1 MNRMFLNPDAGRM
14 PNDGLGP
21 IDGAIA
27 QEQGERWVLHYLRI
41 ANRRKWLILAV
52 VAAFVAL
59 GLVITL
65 LATPH
70 YTATATVEIQ
80 RENYDIVQIDGVEPE
95 GSSVDLEFYQ
105 TQYGLLQAESLALR
119 VAREMKLYDNAAF
132 FEMFGVSD
140 YEDLFQNGRPTPAA
154 LAGREERLRKAANIL
169 LDNVEI
175 TPQRLSRL
183 VDVSFT
189 SPNPAFSASVVNNWT
204 EQFIS
209 STLERRFEATS
220 YARKFLEERLEQLRG
235 RLETSERR
243 LVAYASQQ
251 GIVSVPASQSSSES
265 GVATVERPI
274 VADDLTALNQQLAQA
289 TADRVEAQSRLS
301 QSAGEGLEAL
311 QNPAIAAL
319 REQRARLAAE
329 YANMQVKFEPGYPP
343 ARALAAQIE
352 DLDRSIAREAGRV
365 RTGLQE
371 TYRASTAR
379 ESALRNRVNELKASL
394 LDLRRRSIQYNI
406 FQRDVDTNRQLYDG
420 LLQRYKEIGVAGGVG
435 VNNISVVDPADVPR
449 GPSSPNLFMNLLLS
463 LFLGMAAGAAL
474 ALAVEQVDEGISNP
488 DQVREKLGVPLLGT
502 VPNTR
507 IDDVTEELK
516 DPKSAMV
523 EAYLS
528 IQTKLTLS
536 TDHGIPQALSV
547 TSTRPA
553 EGKTTTAY
561 SVARSLGRTGKSV
574 ILIDADMRS
583 PSIHSL
589 VGLRNEGGLSNI
601 LSGQDDLDEFI
612 KTLPSEPISIMPA
625 GPIPPNAAE
634 LLTGP
639 RFKGLLGELRK
650 RFDHVIV
657 DSPPVM
663 GLADA
668 PLLASAVD
676 GSIFVV
682 RAHGTK
688 AGMARMAL
696 DRLRNVQTTVLGTVL
711 TRFDPGRSGYG
722 YGYGYAYEY
731 SYGDGAKASA

>member
-1 MNRMFLNPDAGRM
+1 MFLNPAADRM

-27 QEQGERWVLHYLRI
+27 QEQRERWVLHYLRI
-41 ANRRKWLILAV
+41 TNRRKWLILAV

-65 LATPH
+65 LATPL

-95 GSSVDLEFYQ
+95 GSSIDLEFYQ

-140 YEDLFQNGRPTPAA
+140 YKDLLQNGRPAPAA

-183 VDVSFT
+183 VEVSFT
-189 SPNPAFSASVVNNWT
+189 SPNSAFSASVVNNWT

-220 YARKFLEERLEQLRG
+220 YARNFLEERLEQLRR

-251 GIVSVPASQSSSES
+251 GIISVPASQSSSGS

-274 VADDLTALNQQLAQA
+274 VADDLTALNEQLSQA
-289 TADRVEAQSRLS
+289 TGDRVQAQSRLS
-301 QSAGEGLEAL
+301 PSAGEGLEAL

-329 YANMQVKFEPGYPP
+329 YANMQVKFEPEYPA

-365 RTGLQE
+365 RAGLQE

-379 ESALRNRVNELKASL
+379 ESALRTRVNELKSSL
-394 LDLRRRSIQYNI
+394 LDQRRRSIQYNI

-449 GPSSPNLFMNLLLS
+449 GPSSPNLFVNLLLS
-463 LFLGMAAGAAL
+463 LFLGLAAGAAL
-474 ALAVEQVDEGISNP
+474 ALAVEQIDEGISHA

-502 VPNTR
+502 VPNTP
-507 IDDVTEELK
+507 IDDVTAELR

-528 IQTKLTLS
+528 IQAKLALS

-561 SVARSLGRTGKSV
+561 SVARSLGRTGRSV
-574 ILIDADMRS
+574 ILVDADMRS

-589 VGLRNEGGLSNI
+589 VGLRNEAGLSNI
-601 LSGQDDLDEFI
+601 LSGHDDLDELI
-612 KTLPSEPISIMPA
+612 KTISNEPISILSA

-634 LLTGP
+634 LLTSP

-650 RFDHVIV
+650 RFDHIIV

-682 RAHGTK
+682 QAHGTK

-696 DRLRNVQTTVLGTVL
+696 DRLRNAQTTILGTVL